1 MKMVKSLLLGSAAG
15 LVALSGAQAADLPVK
30 AKPVQYVKICSLY
43 GAGFYYM
50 PGTDTCIKIGGAV
63 RSETNFNQG
72 GSGTPLGGAGVIHLN
87 DRNNNFEDW
96 RTRSYLTADARS
108 QTEYGTLRSYLA
120 IAATSD
126 MSGTSGSALPAPNN
140 GGGSSAYVRLYAYAA
155 YVQFAGFTFGKT
167 DTFFDFDTMGYMN
180 GTMIWGTNEGGNGIE
195 VWAYTAQFGNGLS
208 ATLSAENSSGERNGV
223 AFFGVDGYY
232 GRETWPDIVAN
243 LRVDQAWGSA
253 QIMGAIHDVT
263 AKDASA
269 VLPAPSDAIG
279 WAIGGGAKFNL
290 PMIGKGDY
298 FQTQVT
304 YTEGALRYITGNYGT
319 QSGPAAITVTSGDT
333 VTGIPTTSYGA
344 LEDAVVTGTVASY
357 SLDLTKAWAITGGF
371 EHHWNLNWRSSL
383 WGDYGHVGYS
393 TGLNSA
399 SAYLGYTVNGDASFS
414 LWQIGSRTVWTPVE
428 NLDLSLEIVYNNIN
442 GGNTTNP
449 LTTNN
454 QDWLSGMVRV
464 QRNFMP

>member
-1 MKMVKSLLLGSAAG
+1 M
-15 LVALSGAQAADLPVK
+15 
-30 AKPVQYVKICSLY
+30 
-43 GAGFYYM
+43 
-50 PGTDTCIKIGGAV
+50 
-63 RSETNFNQG
+63 
-72 GSGTPLGGAGVIHLN
+72 
-87 DRNNNFEDW
+87 
-96 RTRSYLTADARS
+96 
-108 QTEYGTLRSYLA
+108 
-120 IAATSD
+120 
-126 MSGTSGSALPAPNN
+126 PAPNN

-208 ATLSAENSSGERNGV
+208 ATLSAENASGERNGV

-371 EHHWNLNWRSSL
+371 RAPLEPQLEKFA
-383 WGDYGHVGYS
+383 VG
-393 TGLNSA
+393 
-399 SAYLGYTVNGDASFS
+399 
-414 LWQIGSRTVWTPVE
+414 
-428 NLDLSLEIVYNNIN
+428 
-442 GGNTTNP
+442 
-449 LTTNN
+449 
-454 QDWLSGMVRV
+454 
-464 QRNFMP
+464 